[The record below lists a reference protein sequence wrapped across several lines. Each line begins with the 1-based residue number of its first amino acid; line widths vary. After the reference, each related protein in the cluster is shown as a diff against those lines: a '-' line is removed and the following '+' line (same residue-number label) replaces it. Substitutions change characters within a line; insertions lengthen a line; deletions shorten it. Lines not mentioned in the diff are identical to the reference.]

1 MEKIQFKKP
10 IEKTEEVE
18 EEKTK
23 IVKKPFFELVQVPTE
38 HRLAYQTLDGEIIT
52 TEELLTWMANEIFNL
67 KKAIVG

>member
-10 IEKTEEVE
+10 TEETKEVE
-18 EEKTK
+18 EPK
-23 IVKKPFFELVQVPTE
+23 VKKPYFELVQVPTE
-38 HRLAYQTLDGEIIT
+38 HRLAYQTLDGEIVS